1 MIYKIRVWCGVVD
14 QDNNII
20 QIIDF
25 FKSYSKYEN
34 IADYDLFNYL
44 YPCIKVSQFE
54 VFIER
59 DGIKGFVSWAYLN
72 DIAEFK
78 FKRTGQI
85 EQWNCGDKVWVVDVL
100 SKRNAKNEI
109 YWLKK
114 YFSNKNK
121 PLPPDPKPDAFSI
134 YDIKQRREKSEK
146 DELVDFFNFSIKK
159 AAIYDSKHIFYR
171 FLSLSKS
178 NKD

>member
-25 FKSYSKYEN
+25 FKSYSQYEN

-44 YPCIKVSQFE
+44 YPCIKLSQFE

-78 FKRTGQI
+78 FKRTGHI
-85 EQWNCGDKVWVVDVL
+85 DQWNCGDKVWVINVL

-114 YFSNKNK
+114 YFSNKFGAKKRINY
-121 PLPPDPKPDAFSI
+121 LRI
-134 YDIKQRREKSEK
+134 RENNIIESVRHLYTQE
-146 DELVDFFNFSIKK
+146 
-159 AAIYDSKHIFYR
+159 FY
-171 FLSLSKS
+171 K
-178 NKD
+178 

>member
-44 YPCIKVSQFE
+44 YPCIRVSQFE
-54 VFIER
+54 VFIDRE
-59 DGIKGFVSWAYLN
+59 GIQGFVSWAYLN

-78 FKRTGQI
+78 FKRTGEI
-85 EQWNCGDKVWVVDVL
+85 DQWNCGDKVWVVDVL

-114 YFSNKNK
+114 YFSNKFG
-121 PLPPDPKPDAFSI
+121 A
-134 YDIKQRREKSEK
+134 
-146 DELVDFFNFSIKK
+146 KK
-159 AAIYDSKHIFYR
+159 RINYLRVSSNNIIESVRHLYTQEFY
-171 FLSLSKS
+171 K
-178 NKD
+178 